1 MPCKHC
7 QDEAEY
13 VIKDGQFAKIG
24 TDMDGCHL
32 HVFLVSSKWSFSSLL
47 WRVPVSFCPWC
58 GHYLGGEMETE
69 ITGCE
74 FLGYSQNNLPRVRLN
89 TDNIYADEPPDE
101 IMVCIQGKDE
111 FFTFKKEVNYA

>member
-32 HVFLVSSKWSFSSLL
+32 WS
-47 WRVPVSFCPWC
+47 
-58 GHYLGGEMETE
+58 GG
-69 ITGCE
+69 C
-74 FLGYSQNNLPRVRLN
+74 
-89 TDNIYADEPPDE
+89 
-101 IMVCIQGKDE
+101 
-111 FFTFKKEVNYA
+111 